1 MRSIRVF
8 LTVVAAVLLV
18 SAATGGAVAQSDGD
32 EDLFESL
39 EEMVPVYNENAENV
53 DLGPV
58 NLAGTSNVYIEDGDS
73 ETVYSIT
80 MDERNR
86 ITALDDEPDE
96 DAVRRITADRATLV
110 GITEA
115 DNPAAAF
122 RDAVANDD
130 IVITGESG
138 HVIEQVK
145 WAVVNALKGLLL

>member
-1 MRSIRVF
+1 M
-8 LTVVAAVLLV
+8 LLV

-32 EDLFESL
+32 DLFGSL
-39 EEMVPVYNENAENV
+39 EEMVPTYNDNVENV

-58 NLAGTSNVYIEDGDS
+58 NLAGASNVSIQDGDS
-73 ETVYSIT
+73 EIVYSLT
-80 MDERNR
+80 MDEQNR
-86 ITALDDEPDE
+86 ITALDDAPNE
-96 DAVRRITADRATLV
+96 DAVRRITTDRATLT
-110 GITEA
+110 GIVES

-138 HVIEQVK
+138 HVLEQVK